1 MKNLLFILLLMGT
14 INSYSQTKNDTLTD
28 DEKKKIIA
36 QKRYDELKKRSE
48 KAKAMLNKSGTLK
61 NDSTEYK
68 NTDKEIMQRVI
79 ARYKAKE
86 DSLASEKNKYLL
98 TNPHIL

>member
-1 MKNLLFILLLMGT
+1 MKNLLFILLLIGT
-14 INSYSQTKNDTLTD
+14 VNSYSQTKNDTLTAA
-28 DEKKKIIA
+28 EKKKIIA

-48 KAKAMLNKSGTLK
+48 KAKAMLNRSGTSTT
-61 NDSTEYK
+61 DSTEYK

-86 DSLASEKNKYLL
+86 DSLVAERNKIF
-98 TNPHIL
+98 TN

>member
-14 INSYSQTKNDTLTD
+14 VNSYSQTKNDTLTA

-48 KAKAMLNKSGTLK
+48 KAKAMLNKSGASR

-68 NTDKEIMQRVI
+68 NRDKEIIQRVI
-79 ARYKAKE
+79 AKYQAKE
-86 DSLASEKNKYLL
+86 DSLAAEKIKVFAN
-98 TNPHIL
+98 